1 MNDLIKNILGV
12 ALSLGV
18 LAIGYNSFQFIDNY
32 GKSIEPS
39 SFRSFWVTGESKGV
53 AVPDIAEFTFSVIT
67 EGDSADIADLQK
79 ENTEKMNKSISFV
92 KSQGI
97 ETKDISTQHYQ
108 IDPRYNYTP
117 CELSSKPC
125 PPPEIVGYTV
135 SQAVSVKIRDF
146 SKISPILTGVVEAGA
161 NSVSQ
166 LNFTLDDPTEVQNE
180 VRAKAIEKAKAKAE
194 NLAKAAGFKL
204 GRLLEIQ
211 EGFVSS
217 PFLRTNYAEPAMMA
231 RDAEAG
237 AMVPAIEPGVQEVEL
252 SIQLKYEI
260 E

>member
-18 LAIGYNSFQFIDNY
+18 LAVGYNSFQFIDNY

-67 EGDSADIADLQK
+67 EGAADIGKLQQ
-79 ENTEKMNKSISFV
+79 ENTEKMNKAIAYV

-97 ETKDISTQHYQ
+97 EAKDITTQYYQ
-108 IDPRYNYTP
+108 IDPRYNYNP
-117 CELSSKPC
+117 CELTTKPC
-125 PPPEIVGYTV
+125 PPPDIVGYTV
-135 SQAVSVKIRDF
+135 SQSVSVKIRDF
-146 SKISPILTGVVEAGA
+146 EKISGTLTGVVEAGA

-166 LNFTLDDPTEVQNE
+166 LNFTLDDPTDIQNE
-180 VRAKAIEKAKAKAE
+180 VRAKAIGKAKTKAE
-194 NLAKAAGFKL
+194 SLAQVAGFKL

-211 EGFVSS
+211 EGYVSS
-217 PFLRTNYAEPAMMA
+217 PYLRTNYAEPAMMA
-231 RDAEAG
+231 MDSKAG
-237 AMVPAIEPGVQEVEL
+237 GIAPAIEPGVQEVSL